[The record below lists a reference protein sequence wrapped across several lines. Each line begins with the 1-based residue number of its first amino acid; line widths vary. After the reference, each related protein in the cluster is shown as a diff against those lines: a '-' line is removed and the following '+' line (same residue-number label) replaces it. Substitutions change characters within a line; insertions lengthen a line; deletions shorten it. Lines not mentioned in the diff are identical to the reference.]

1 MFKTANRALGATVLL
16 VASGITA
23 QAEDVAARKDVKQTT
38 AVIETVDY
46 ETRQFLLTLES
57 GRTLSL
63 VAGPEVT
70 NFDQIEDGDRVSI
83 DFVEA
88 VAVTMA
94 EPAAEGAI
102 AATVEERGGDD
113 EKPAFSIGEVANFV
127 VEFISYDPNTHI
139 VTFILPS
146 GEIDAVQA
154 RAEMWAFASTLQSG
168 DKVEVL
174 IERAL
179 AISVTPIGG

>member
-38 AVIETVDY
+38 AVIETVDH

-63 VAGPEVT
+63 IAGPEVT

-102 AATVEERGGDD
+102 AA
-113 EKPAFSIGEVANFV
+113 
-127 VEFISYDPNTHI
+127 
-139 VTFILPS
+139 
-146 GEIDAVQA
+146 
-154 RAEMWAFASTLQSG
+154 
-168 DKVEVL
+168 
-174 IERAL
+174 
-179 AISVTPIGG
+179 